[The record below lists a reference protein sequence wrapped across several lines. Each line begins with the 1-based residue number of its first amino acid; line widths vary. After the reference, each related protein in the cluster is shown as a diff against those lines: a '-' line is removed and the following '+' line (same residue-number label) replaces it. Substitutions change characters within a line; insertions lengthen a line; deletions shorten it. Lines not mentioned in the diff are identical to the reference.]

1 MPVFPLNPGATPPIV
16 DTSGTLIPT
25 LYSKKLLE
33 RFYDASIAP
42 QISNTDYEGEIRNM
56 GDKVIM
62 NRVPAININP
72 YRIGDTLTYQRP
84 PTEVTELNIDQGH
97 YWGFSLDDVQNQ
109 QQMLDMLGPWAED
122 ASERLKIT
130 VDTNILTYLLG
141 RCLPANRGATAGR
154 ISANINLGTA
164 QAPREIG
171 NAGGTQ
177 VNPIDLIVDLGTVLD
192 EQNIPEAS
200 RKLVVPAWFAGMI
213 KKSELRDASL
223 AGDSTSIVRN
233 GRIGTID
240 RFEVYV
246 SNLLPRPPGAV
257 GAPENSTIYAIHP
270 RAMTFATQ
278 LTKTE
283 KLRAESTFGDLM
295 RGLLVYGRQV
305 IYPEALAEAIVRRA

>member
-84 PTEVTELNIDQGH
+84 PTEVTELTIDQGH

-130 VDTNILTYLLG
+130 VDTNILTFLLG
-141 RCLPANRGATAGR
+141 RCLPANRGSTAGR
-154 ISANINLGTA
+154 ISANLNLGTTA
-164 QAPREIG
+164 APLVIG
-171 NAGGTQ
+171 NGAGE
-177 VNPIDLIVDLGTVLD
+177 VNPIELIVDLGTVLD

-240 RFEVYV
+240 RFEIYV
-246 SNLLPRPPGAV
+246 SNLLPRPV
-257 GAPENSTIYAIHP
+257 APPAPPNSAIYAIHP

-295 RGLLVYGRQV
+295 RGLLVYGRQL

>member
-56 GDKVIM
+56 GDKVTM

-109 QQMLDMLGPWAED
+109 QQMLDMMGPWAED
-122 ASERLKIT
+122 ASERLKLT
-130 VDTNILTYLLG
+130 VDTNILTFLLG
-141 RCLPANRGATAGR
+141 RCLPANRGSTAGR
-154 ISANINLGTA
+154 ISANLNLGTSA
-164 QAPREIG
+164 APLVIG
-171 NAGGTQ
+171 NGTGQ
-177 VNPIDLIVDLGTVLD
+177 VNPIELIVDLGTVLD

-240 RFEVYV
+240 RFEIYV
-246 SNLLPRPPGAV
+246 SNLLPRPSVPP
-257 GAPENSTIYAIHP
+257 APANSAIYAIHP